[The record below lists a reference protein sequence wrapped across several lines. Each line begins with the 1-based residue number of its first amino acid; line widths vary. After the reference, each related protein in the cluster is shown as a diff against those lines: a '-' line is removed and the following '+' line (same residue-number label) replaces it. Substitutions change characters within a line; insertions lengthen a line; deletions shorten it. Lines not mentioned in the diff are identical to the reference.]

1 MLSPS
6 AATEPAPFEAEL
18 RSTFG
23 APHAELPA
31 RALQF
36 ARAAATAAGRPDA
49 FERALAVSRL
59 LLLQGADPETIAAA
73 LISQAIPERD
83 LDLEAVQSAFGLEL
97 ATLIRGVARA
107 GRIESLEMSGVDL
120 EQVRKMLLAIAEDV
134 RVVLIKLAER
144 VAYMR
149 SLTKADEAVRRAA
162 GRQSLELFA
171 PLANR
176 LGVSEMKWELE
187 DFAFRFTE
195 PEL

>member
-59 LLLQGADPETIAAA
+59 LLLQGADPETIARRSSARRFPNATWTSKRSSRLSAWNSRRSSAVSRAPAA
-73 LISQAIPERD
+73 SN
-83 LDLEAVQSAFGLEL
+83 
-97 ATLIRGVARA
+97 
-107 GRIESLEMSGVDL
+107 
-120 EQVRKMLLAIAEDV
+120 
-134 RVVLIKLAER
+134 
-144 VAYMR
+144 R
-149 SLTKADEAVRRAA
+149 SR
-162 GRQSLELFA
+162 
-171 PLANR
+171 
-176 LGVSEMKWELE
+176 
-187 DFAFRFTE
+187 
-195 PEL
+195 